1 MLNLTI
7 TRGFYQPRRHTQNR
21 KYITIAL
28 PSEKDWSTATGNMY
42 RKFVELGRAFLRYP
56 IGAYK
61 QTYRQ
66 VDRNTSPTY
75 RGRSKERKY
84 NTVHC
89 VSKIKWLLITTFD
102 DNFGKCRPIYKVF
115 FTVRFLTKFCT
126 HISQRLSTSIKVCF
140 YTTCKL
146 ITIAAECR
154 FLWHIAQ
161 ETLEFFLARYE
172 AALIALV

>member
-115 FTVRFLTKFCT
+115 SLSDSWRNFVHIYHKDYPRQLKYVSILPVNLLQLLPSADFCDIL
-126 HISQRLSTSIKVCF
+126 HR
-140 YTTCKL
+140 
-146 ITIAAECR
+146 R
-154 FLWHIAQ
+154 P
-161 ETLEFFLARYE
+161 
-172 AALIALV
+172 